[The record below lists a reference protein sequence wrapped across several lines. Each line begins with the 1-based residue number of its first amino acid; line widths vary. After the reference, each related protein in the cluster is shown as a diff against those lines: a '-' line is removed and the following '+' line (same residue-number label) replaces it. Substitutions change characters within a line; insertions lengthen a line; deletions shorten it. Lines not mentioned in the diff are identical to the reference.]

1 MILDLKQRVTLVRHR
16 VRLRLSQEQ
25 LGARM
30 GTTNTT
36 VCKLEMGRIALSYQM
51 LERWC
56 KSLGLRPRIIFEL
69 DADTGEDGP
78 TQYAAPTNG
87 QAHAA
92 QCAAAA
98 PEADHPANLQ
108 VDPTGTPA

>member
-16 VRLRLSQEQ
+16 LRLRLSQEQ

-36 VCKLEMGRIALSYQM
+36 VCKLELGRIALSFKM

-56 KSLGLRPRIIFEL
+56 KALGLRPRINFEL
-69 DADTGEDGP
+69 DEEAVRQP
-78 TQYAAPTNG
+78 APTNRE
-87 QAHAA
+87 
-92 QCAAAA
+92 
-98 PEADHPANLQ
+98 PEQ
-108 VDPTGTPA
+108 RE